1 MPTVLFEEVES
12 EIIDDKLQE
21 GYLGIKFLLDVPT
34 SLSDSETLSLHNIL
48 KFCLIEI
55 NSTNYYMFAIR
66 AFSDDRQKFESDH
79 DVSIDTVR
87 KLILKHI
94 KADIGDSEGKIRE
107 LALALNKQ
115 MEIYKNTWGGN

>member
-21 GYLGIKFLLDVPT
+21 GYSGIKFLLDVPS

-55 NSTNYYMFAIR
+55 NTTNYYMFAIQ
-66 AFSDDRQKFESDH
+66 AFSDDRQKFESNH

-87 KLILKHI
+87 KLILKHM
-94 KADIGDSEGKIRE
+94 KADIGDNESKLRE

>member
-55 NSTNYYMFAIR
+55 NSTNYYTFAIR

-115 MEIYKNTWGGN
+115 MEIYKNT

>member
-12 EIIDDKLQE
+12 KIIDDKLQE

-94 KADIGDSEGKIRE
+94 KADIGDNEGKIRE

-115 MEIYKNTWGGN
+115 MEIYKNT